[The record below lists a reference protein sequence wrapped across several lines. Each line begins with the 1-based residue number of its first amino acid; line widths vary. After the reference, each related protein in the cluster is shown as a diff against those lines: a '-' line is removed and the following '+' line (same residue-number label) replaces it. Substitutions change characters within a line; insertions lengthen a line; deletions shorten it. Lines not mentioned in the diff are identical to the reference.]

1 MTQTDAE
8 ELLAKGLEALAH
20 NHTHLAMTC
29 LEQAACYERTSIVL
43 SHLAYCLAV
52 NGRDIGLA
60 IDMASE
66 ALAQEPY
73 NPTFCLNLGH
83 IYLLAGRRG
92 DAVRTF
98 RQGLAYTK
106 DQTII
111 DELERLGTRKKPVFP
126 GLHRDHFLNRYLGLL
141 FNRLGLR

>member
-1 MTQTDAE
+1 MKRTDAE
-8 ELLAKGLEALAH
+8 ELLAKGLEALTH

-29 LEQAACYERTSIVL
+29 LEQAACYERSSIVL

-60 IDMASE
+60 IDMANE

-73 NPTFCLNLGH
+73 NPVFCLNLGR
-83 IYLLAGRRG
+83 IYLLANRRA
-92 DAVRTF
+92 DAIRIF
-98 RQGLAYTK
+98 RQGLVYTK
-106 DQTII
+106 DRAII
-111 DELERLGTRKKPVFP
+111 DELDKLGTRKDPVFS